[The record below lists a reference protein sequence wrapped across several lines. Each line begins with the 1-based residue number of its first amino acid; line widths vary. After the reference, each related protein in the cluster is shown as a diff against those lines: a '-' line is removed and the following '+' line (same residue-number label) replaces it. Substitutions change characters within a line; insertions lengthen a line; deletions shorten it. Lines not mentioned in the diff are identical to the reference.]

1 MSNYKKKEVMDYLTR
16 KPTTAQDIELARTRF
31 QTLVPSQQMPVASGE
46 ERVLD
51 GQLELAEGGR
61 VDFEKAGRALTKNNL
76 EQILKKGN
84 LKNFKGTTE
93 ELSNLAKQYI
103 ENYAGGSRKIASEQ
117 LDYYTDRKSNNFTK
131 ALRERGVDNTE
142 LPAMSRTTSTPKY
155 TQKQVGSPITGE
167 AAELSG
173 TKLLNWIKKQ
183 NQIKNYDDIN
193 FYKAIEKYKNQELG
207 GNLNQFW
214 EKSGL
219 SRNNI
224 EKSLA
229 RSRGFT
235 FTTLGKDYLKDRIT
249 DQLNLIKNDK
259 DVLNFIILRSINIL
273 ICSHSYISNITY
285 NRYSSIGNIIFSS
298 YRNISL

>member
-1 MSNYKKKEVMDYLTR
+1 MSNYKRKEVMDYLTR
-16 KPTTAQDIELARTRF
+16 KPVTTQDIELARTRI
-31 QTLVPSQQMPVASGE
+31 QPPVTSLPMQVTSGE

-76 EQILKKGN
+76 EQILKRGN
-84 LKNFKGTTE
+84 LKNFEGTTE

-103 ENYAGGSRKIASEQ
+103 ENYAGGSRTVASEQ

-131 ALRERGVDNTE
+131 ALRNRGVDNTA
-142 LPAMSRTTSTPKY
+142 LPAMSRTTSAPKY

-214 EKSGL
+214 EKSGC
-219 SRNNI
+219 
-224 EKSLA
+224 K
-229 RSRGFT
+229 
-235 FTTLGKDYLKDRIT
+235 
-249 DQLNLIKNDK
+249 
-259 DVLNFIILRSINIL
+259 
-273 ICSHSYISNITY
+273 
-285 NRYSSIGNIIFSS
+285 
-298 YRNISL
+298 